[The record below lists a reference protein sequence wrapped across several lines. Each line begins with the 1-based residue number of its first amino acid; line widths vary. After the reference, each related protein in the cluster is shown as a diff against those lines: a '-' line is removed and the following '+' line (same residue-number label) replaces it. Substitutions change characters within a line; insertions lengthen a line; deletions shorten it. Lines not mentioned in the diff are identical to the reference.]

1 MPVSQCLLCCIAQF
15 FEMQHNYILIVEF
28 QNKEN
33 KEGLTHGTQGVL
45 SVRLT
50 VNPLKIFQQN
60 TKKIGDSFK
69 DGHNV

>member
-1 MPVSQCLLCCIAQF
+1 MPVPQFLLCYTAQH
-15 FEMQHNYILIVEF
+15 FEMQHNYILIAEF

-50 VNPLKIFQQN
+50 QS
-60 TKKIGDSFK
+60 T
-69 DGHNV
+69 H